1 MLSGSMCLK
10 SVSKHHK
17 CPPSL
22 RLKPFLISHPD
33 PAHGVLKRWRMRIS
47 FHLLARFMA
56 GVALLTVA
64 SATTLLKMS
73 MNDLIAQSTHIV
85 RARITG
91 SRTAAVGQDIYT
103 YYQLQVS
110 ETLKHGAILPAE
122 VAIPGGVYGNLRQIG
137 VGSPVLVQGQEY
149 VLFLWTGRS
158 GMTQVIGLSQGMFN
172 LKQDASGETVLN
184 RPAIA
189 DQMLDKSGKPVTD
202 TAVTIKW
209 SDLRGRIVKTVKN
222 PTSPGSGAAK
232 Q

>member
-1 MLSGSMCLK
+1 MCLNP
-10 SVSKHHK
+10 VSKHHK
-17 CPPSL
+17 LPPAQ
-22 RLKPFLISHPD
+22 RLKSFLISHPD

-47 FHLLARFMA
+47 FHLLAS
-56 GVALLTVA
+56 VALPAVA

-73 MNDLIAQSTHIV
+73 MNDLITESTHIV

-91 SRTAAVGQDIYT
+91 SRTAASGQDIFT

-122 VAIPGGVYGNLRQIG
+122 VAVPGGVYGNIRQIG

-202 TAVTIKW
+202 TAVTMKW
-209 SDLRGRIVKTVKN
+209 NDLRGLIVKTLK
-222 PTSPGSGAAK
+222 TSAAAK

>member
-1 MLSGSMCLK
+1 
-10 SVSKHHK
+10 
-17 CPPSL
+17 
-22 RLKPFLISHPD
+22 
-33 PAHGVLKRWRMRIS
+33 MRIS
-47 FHLLARFMA
+47 FHLLAS
-56 GVALLTVA
+56 VALLAVA

-73 MNDLIAQSTHIV
+73 MNDLITQSTHIV

-91 SRTAAVGQDIYT
+91 SRTAQSGTAATGMDIYT

-122 VAIPGGVYGNLRQIG
+122 VAVPGGVYGNLRQIG

-149 VLFLWTGRS
+149 VLFLWTSRS

-172 LKQDASGETVLN
+172 LKQDAAGETVLN

-202 TAVTIKW
+202 TAVTMKW
-209 SDLRGRIVKTVKN
+209 TDLRGLIVKTLK
-222 PTSPGSGAAK
+222 TSAAAK